1 MNLSNFGA
9 MAADILDNEV
19 VAMGQQQ
26 IAPQMP
32 VGEPAPQ
39 FATSTITPM
48 PPMPEMTPPVDPMME
63 GNPMVDAGMPVM
75 DFIQEPMGVIE
86 SPAIGGPLTSNL
98 QTPQGPQEILMPP
111 EEIITPQQN
120 VSNLRPKGLIG

>member
-1 MNLSNFGA
+1 
-9 MAADILDNEV
+9 
-19 VAMGQQQ
+19 
-26 IAPQMP
+26 
-32 VGEPAPQ
+32 
-39 FATSTITPM
+39 M

-75 DFIQEPMGVIE
+75 DFTQEPMGVIE